1 MGSFLNEKVI
11 PKIMAFVNTKAI
23 QALKEGMVY
32 SMPLII
38 VGSIFLILSN
48 FPIAAVTNMLE
59 ALGIKSLLDKAYAAT
74 FNINAMI
81 AVIGIAYNYAKLE
94 KQEPL
99 GCGIIALAAFLLI
112 QPSSVTSASGDVVGG
127 VINQT
132 WTAGQGMVGAI
143 IIGLLVGVAYS
154 WFMKKNITIKMPA
167 GVPQGVANAFA
178 ALIPGGAII
187 VAATAIEGIFE
198 LGFHMTAMEAIY
210 KVIQT
215 PLQGLTDSLGGVIV
229 YCFMVPFLW
238 FFGIHGSS
246 IMGGILGGVFR
257 ANGLANQAILD
268 SGMALTRANGGH
280 IVTMQFIDQ
289 FVTVTGSGITIGIVI
304 YMLAFAKSKQFKTL
318 GRLEAA
324 PALFNIN
331 EPILFGMPIVM
342 NPILAAPFILV
353 PIIVGVMEYF
363 AIYFGLCPMYG
374 AIEVPWTTPPIISGF
389 LIGGWRTALLQI
401 VTCVVSFVVYLPFVR
416 KIDLD
421 NAKAEAEGGNEDD
434 DEDW

>member
-1 MGSFLNEKVI
+1 MGGFLNEKVI

-112 QPSSVTSASGDVVGG
+112 QPSSVTSANGDVVGG

-167 GVPQGVANAFA
+167 GVPQGVANAFS

-187 VAATAIEGIFE
+187 VATTVVEGIFE

-374 AIEVPWTTPPIISGF
+374 AIEVPWTCPPIISGF

-401 VTCVVSFVVYLPFVR
+401 ITCVVSFFVYLPFVR
-416 KIDLD
+416 KVDLD
-421 NAKAEAEGGNEDD
+421 NAKAEAEGGNDD
-434 DEDW
+434 DDDDW